1 MFSFGVKIFKAASF
15 RMQHRTQVNEESK
28 IVTKDWV
35 NSPFPKFQFWL
46 NLQENIMIIG
56 TYSFNIWFLAT
67 WVKTIHN
74 WAPNFLA

>member
-15 RMQHRTQVNEESK
+15 GMQHITQVNEESK

-35 NSPFPKFQFWL
+35 NSPIPKFQFWL
-46 NLQENIMIIG
+46 NLQENIMNNWSILFQYLI
-56 TYSFNIWFLAT
+56 LAT
-67 WVKTIHN
+67 RVKTIHN

>member
-35 NSPFPKFQFWL
+35 NSPIPKFLL
-46 NLQENIMIIG
+46 NLQENIMNNWSILFQYLILS
-56 TYSFNIWFLAT
+56 TR
-67 WVKTIHN
+67 VKTIHN